1 MTIVVDSSAMVA
13 ALVDGGPDG
22 TWTRAGL
29 AGNDLVAPAHLYVE
43 VSNVLRRSVLAGRL
57 AREVAALAHR
67 DLVRAPVTIF
77 PFEPLADRIWELHPS
92 VTSYDG
98 AFVAL
103 AEELDVPLWTL
114 DRKLVASSGPRCS
127 FRLPPR

>member
-22 TWTRAGL
+22 AWARAGL
-29 AGNDLVAPAHLYVE
+29 AGQELVAPSHLYVE
-43 VSNVLRRSVLAGRL
+43 VSNVLRRSVLSGRL
-57 AREVAALAHR
+57 AQEAAALAHH
-67 DLVRAPVTIF
+67 DLVRAPVTAF
-77 PFEPLADRIWELHPS
+77 PFEPLAARVWELHPS

-103 AEELDVPLWTL
+103 AEELDAPLWTL
-114 DRKLVASSGPRCS
+114 DRKLAAASGPRCS
-127 FRLPPR
+127 FRLPDR